1 MRELAERR
9 ANRIPASLK
18 RRAGE
23 EPYDEDSDR
32 RAREQPWLSQV
43 YAASVSWRVA
53 MGPGQVRPGCR
64 HSWNPTH
71 LHGNRRKVAGE
82 LAARLDVIQIRQV

>member
-64 HSWNPTH
+64 TLLESDAPPWEP
-71 LHGNRRKVAGE
+71 KE
-82 LAARLDVIQIRQV
+82 SCW

>member
-32 RAREQPWLSQV
+32 LAREQPWLSQV

-53 MGPGQVRPGCR
+53 MGPGQVRPGC
-64 HSWNPTH
+64 SAP
-71 LHGNRRKVAGE
+71 GIRRTSMGTEGKLLVSLLRG
-82 LAARLDVIQIRQV
+82 